1 MIRQPIQQPDGEA
14 RPHNDAVANI
24 VQNRP
29 ITSEGNVHSRGSSKV
44 VSQWGAFGSKKRTE
58 NLLTFWPT
66 VSGNKCTVSG
76 GWWKIDGAGE
86 WWVDATTLTLTGA
99 TAYPYVR
106 KMSFSVPG
114 NYILGEWSATGPT
127 VDIGFAN
134 VRPPATDGVYDY
146 RILCRCVAS
155 RISYSITERNHPGGD
170 IIQSAPLL

>member
-99 TAYPYVR
+99 TAYPYVC
-106 KMSFSVPG
+106 KMISES
-114 NYILGEWSATGPT
+114 T
-127 VDIGFAN
+127 VHIGFAN

-170 IIQSAPLL
+170 IIQSAPLP